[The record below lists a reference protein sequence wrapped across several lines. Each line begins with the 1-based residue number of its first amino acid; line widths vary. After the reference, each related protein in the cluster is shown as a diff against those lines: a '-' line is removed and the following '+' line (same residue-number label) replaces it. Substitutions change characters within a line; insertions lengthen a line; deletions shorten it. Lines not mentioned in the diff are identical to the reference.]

1 MAKAQRLKE
10 VKPEPKEE
18 KGAKPAERPAG
29 KPGKPGKPEKAPRQ
43 VRRESVPAK
52 VTEVIRR
59 TGATGEITQVRC
71 EVIDGRDKGKVMRR
85 NIKGPIRVGDILMLK
100 QTFIEAGEIRQV

>member
-10 VKPEPKEE
+10 VKPGAEE
-18 KGAKPAERPAG
+18 KPEEKVAERPDDKREK
-29 KPGKPGKPEKAPRQ
+29 KPKKAPRAFKK
-43 VRRESVPAK
+43 EAVPAK